1 MKTNLDEPVT
11 AYLRKDFPLVLVGQT
26 AGQALAWIRSNPP
39 SGRVI
44 YFYAVDADQRLC
56 GVVPIRRLLLAEPDK
71 PLSQLLSTRVV
82 AIPES
87 ATVLDACE
95 FFVQHRFLA
104 FPIVDSN
111 RKVLGVIDVDLFA
124 DELLDLGSM
133 SERADIFQK
142 IGVHLERVKGTTRA
156 GFRDRFPWLCCNLG
170 AGILAALL
178 CGVFEKELNQVVA
191 LAFFIPVVLNLA
203 ESVSSQSVSLALHS
217 LHDARPTWRSLLTGI
232 RGELR
237 TGALLGLGAGAIVA
251 TVSLAW
257 LQHLKL
263 AACLIVAITAGVAAS
278 AAFGLSMPFVLRL
291 IKLEPRVAAG
301 PVSLAAADIM
311 TITVY
316 FSLARWLLP

>member
-1 MKTNLDEPVT
+1 MKTDFDEPVS
-11 AYLRKDFPLVLVGQT
+11 AHLRRDFPLVLVAQT
-26 AGQALAWIRSNPP
+26 AAQALESIRSNPP

-44 YFYAVDADQRLC
+44 YLYAIDPDQRLC
-56 GVVPIRRLLLAEPDK
+56 GVVPIRRLLLAGPDT

-82 AIPES
+82 AIPDS

-95 FFVQHRFLA
+95 FFVQYRFLA
-104 FPIVDSN
+104 FPVVDST

-124 DELLDLGSM
+124 DELLDLGSVT
-133 SERADIFQK
+133 ERADIFQK
-142 IGVHLERVKGTTRA
+142 IGVHLERVKGTVRA

-170 AGILAALL
+170 AGILAAVL
-178 CGVFEKELNQVVA
+178 CGLFQKELNQVVA

-217 LHDARPTWRSLLTGI
+217 LHDTRPTWKTLLAGI
-232 RGELR
+232 RGEAK

-251 TVSLAW
+251 LVSLAW

-263 AACLIVAITAGVAAS
+263 ATCLIAAITAGVAAS
-278 AAFGLSMPFVLRL
+278 AAFGLSMPFILRL

-316 FSLARWLLP
+316 FTLARWLLP

>member
-1 MKTNLDEPVT
+1 MKTDLDDLVT
-11 AYLRKDFPLVLVGQT
+11 SHLRKDFPLVLVGQT
-26 AGQALAWIRSNPP
+26 VGQALAWIRSNPP

-56 GVVPIRRLLLAEPDK
+56 GVVPIRGLLLAEPDT
-71 PLSQLLSTRVV
+71 PLSQLVSTRIV

-104 FPIVDSN
+104 FPVVDSA

-124 DELLDLGSM
+124 TELLDLGSM
-133 SERADIFQK
+133 TERADIFQR
-142 IGVHLERVKGTTRA
+142 IGVHLERVKGTVRT
-156 GFRDRFPWLCCNLG
+156 GFRNRFPWLCCNLG

-178 CGVFEKELNQVVA
+178 CGIFQKELNQVVA

-203 ESVSSQSVSLALHS
+203 ESVSSQSVSLALHF
-217 LHDARPTWRSLLTGI
+217 LHDNRPTWKSLLAGI

-251 TVSLAW
+251 LVSLAW
-257 LQHLKL
+257 LQHFKL
-263 AACLIVAITAGVAAS
+263 AVCLIAAITAGVTAS
-278 AAFGLSMPFVLRL
+278 AAFGLSMPFILRL
-291 IKLEPRVAAG
+291 VKLEPRVAAG

-311 TITVY
+311 TITIY
-316 FSLARWLLP
+316 FSLARLLLP

>member
-1 MKTNLDEPVT
+1 MKTAFDEPVS
-11 AYLRKDFPLVLVGQT
+11 AHLRKDFPLVLVGQT

-44 YFYAVDADQRLC
+44 YFYAVDGDQRLC
-56 GVVPIRRLLLAEPDK
+56 GVVPIRRLLLAEPDT
-71 PLSQLLSTRVV
+71 PLSELLSTRVV
-82 AIPES
+82 AIPDS

-104 FPIVDSN
+104 FPVVDSN
-111 RKVLGVIDVDLFA
+111 RKVLGVIDVDVFA
-124 DELLDLGSM
+124 DELLDLGSVT
-133 SERADIFQK
+133 ERADIFQR
-142 IGVHLERVKGTTRA
+142 IGVHLERIKGTTAA

-178 CGVFEKELNQVVA
+178 CGRFQKELDQVVA

-217 LHDARPTWRSLLTGI
+217 LHDTRPTWRSLLAAI
-232 RGELR
+232 RGELT

-251 TVSLAW
+251 IVSLAW
-257 LQHLKL
+257 LQHFKL
-263 AACLIVAITAGVAAS
+263 AMCLTAAITVGVAAS
-278 AAFGLSMPFVLRL
+278 AAFGLSMPFILRL

-316 FSLARWLLP
+316 FSLARWLLT

>member
-1 MKTNLDEPVT
+1 MKTDFDEPVT
-11 AYLRKDFPLVLVGQT
+11 AHLRKDFPLVLVGQT
-26 AGQALAWIRSNPP
+26 AAQALAWIRSHPP

-56 GVVPIRRLLLAEPDK
+56 GVVPIRRLLLAESST
-71 PLSQLLSTRVV
+71 PLAQLLSARVV
-82 AIPES
+82 AIPDS

-104 FPIVDSN
+104 FPVVDST
-111 RKVLGVIDVDLFA
+111 RRVLGVIDVELFA
-124 DELLDLGSM
+124 DELLDLGSVT
-133 SERADIFQK
+133 ERADIFQK

-156 GFRDRFPWLCCNLG
+156 GFLDRFPWLCCNLG

-178 CGVFEKELNQVVA
+178 CGIFEKDLKQVVA

-217 LHDARPTWRSLLTGI
+217 LHDTRPTWQSLLAGI
-232 RGELR
+232 RGELKA
-237 TGALLGLGAGAIVA
+237 GVLLGLGAGAIVA
-251 TVSLAW
+251 IVSLVW
-257 LQHLKL
+257 LQYLKL
-263 AACLIVAITAGVAAS
+263 AMCLIAAITGGVAAS
-278 AAFGLSMPFVLRL
+278 AAFGLSMPFILRL
-291 IKLEPRVAAG
+291 VKLEPRVAAG

>member
-1 MKTNLDEPVT
+1 MKTNFDDPVT
-11 AYLRKDFPLVLVGQT
+11 AHLRRDFPLVFVGQT

-44 YFYAVDADQRLC
+44 YFYAVDPDQQLC
-56 GVVPIRRLLLAEPDK
+56 GVVPIRRLLLAEPDT
-71 PLSQLLSTRVV
+71 PLSELLSTRVV
-82 AIPES
+82 AIPDS

-95 FFVQHRFLA
+95 LFVQHRFLA
-104 FPIVDSN
+104 FPVVDSS

-124 DELLDLGSM
+124 DELLDLGSVT
-133 SERADIFQK
+133 ERADIFQR
-142 IGVHLERVKGTTRA
+142 IGVHLERVKGTVRA
-156 GFRDRFPWLCCNLG
+156 GFRDRYPWLCCNLG

-178 CGVFEKELNQVVA
+178 CGLFQKELDQVVA

-203 ESVSSQSVSLALHS
+203 ESVSSQSVSLALHA
-217 LHDARPTWRSLLTGI
+217 LHDTAPTWKSLLGGI

-251 TVSLAW
+251 IVSLAW
-257 LQHLKL
+257 LQHFKL
-263 AACLIVAITAGVAAS
+263 ALCLIGAITAGVAAS
-278 AAFGLSMPFVLRL
+278 AAFGLSMPFILRL

-301 PVSLAAADIM
+301 PISLAAADIM